1 MPSVHFDYIIAG
13 AGASGLNLAY
23 ALNQAGLTDKRI
35 LLIERARKAVN
46 DRTWCFWEAGD
57 NPFESIVYRKWDRLA
72 FHGDHFD
79 QVFTIAPYQYKLLRG
94 IDFYQYMDRWLA
106 QQPNIERVQA
116 DVLDIKTAADGDSA
130 TVTTTDQ
137 TYSSAWVFSSIQPA
151 ALSAEPLAFSPQLS
165 ARRPQHFLLQHF
177 KGWMIE
183 TEHDTFDPDVATL
196 MDFRVPQ
203 PLPRDMRFVYVMPFG
218 PRRALVEYTVFSPA
232 VLPNEEYRTG
242 LRDYLRD
249 VLHLDEYAIQEEE
262 SGVIP
267 MTDAPFDAFSS
278 PRVMNIGTVG
288 GRTKP
293 STGYTFLRIQAHS
306 RQIAQLLK
314 TKGNPYVQDGFAHKR
329 FRFFDSI
336 LLNVLDQNRRIG
348 KTVFTEL
355 YQRNPAQRLFKF
367 LDEQSSLGEEL
378 QVMLSTHLPTFARA
392 ALNVMRR

>member
-1 MPSVHFDYIIAG
+1 MPALNFDYIIAG

-23 ALNQAGLTDKRI
+23 ALNQAGLTAKRI
-35 LLIERARKAVN
+35 LLIERAHKALN

-79 QVFTIAPYQYKLLRG
+79 RVFTIAPYQYKLLRG

-116 DVLDIKTAADGDSA
+116 DVLDIKTAADGNSA
-130 TVTTTDQ
+130 IVTTPDQ
-137 TYSSAWVFSSIQPA
+137 IYRATWVFSSIRPP
-151 ALSAEPLAFSPQLS
+151 ALSSERSELGN
-165 ARRPQHFLLQHF
+165 QHFLLQHF
-177 KGWMIE
+177 KGWVIE
-183 TEHDTFDPDVATL
+183 TEHDTFDPDIATL

-232 VLPNEEYRTG
+232 VLPDEEYRTG

-249 VLHLDEYAIQEEE
+249 VLHLDEYVIQEEE

-278 PRVMNIGTVG
+278 PRVMNIGTAG

-314 TKGNPYVQDGFAHKR
+314 TRGDPYVQDGFAHKR
-329 FRFFDSI
+329 FRFFDSV

-378 QVMLSTHLPTFARA
+378 QVMLSTHLPTFTRA